1 MIGINEIFWGMII
14 GLSLVAIDAWF
25 IPGGMY

>member
-14 GLSLVAIDAWF
+14 GLLMIAIDDWF
-25 IPGGMY
+25 IPGGLY